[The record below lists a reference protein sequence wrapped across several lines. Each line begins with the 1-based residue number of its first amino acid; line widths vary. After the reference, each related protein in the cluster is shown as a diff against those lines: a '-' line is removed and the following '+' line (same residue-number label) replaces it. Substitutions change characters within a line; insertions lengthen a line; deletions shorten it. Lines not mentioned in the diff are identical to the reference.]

1 MSNDYFQFRQFT
13 VRQSRCAMK
22 VGTDGTLLGA
32 WATVPPKPCRVLDIG
47 TGTGLVALMLAQRFP
62 QASVT
67 ALDIDSEAVLQAREN
82 VQSSPFADRIEVIQA
97 DAADFDAKEPFDVV
111 VSNPP
116 YFEQSLECPDQQRTL
131 ARHAASLTYTQLTRT
146 AFRLLGDEGTFSVVI
161 PVDCRSRMEGVPF
174 CLAVDTNNYIPVTR
188 EKSSPDSDSSW
199 FVVRSS
205 FYADYLS
212 EHSDFRDDD
221 GCFSVVTAPTTTAK
235 DRMIV
240 IEK

>member
-1 MSNDYFQFRQFT
+1 MSMKRIIFIMT
-13 VRQSRCAMK
+13 AMMLLVGCRQSETKQAYVPEGSFGMDELTAIAQDTTHYRALIFTSPYCYGCRQMNEEIQNAVSTMDTSLWRIYYLIVEDIVDTAHWEEV
-22 VGTDGTLLGA
+22 VGDMMDMGIPRELIHHCNLPLEKGMYKD
-32 WATVPPKPCRVLDIG
+32 V
-47 TGTGLVALMLAQRFP
+47 VALFRMAQP
-62 QASVT
+62 
-67 ALDIDSEAVLQAREN
+67 IDS
-82 VQSSPFADRIEVIQA
+82 
-97 DAADFDAKEPFDVV
+97 
-111 VSNPP
+111 
-116 YFEQSLECPDQQRTL
+116 
-131 ARHAASLTYTQLTRT
+131 
-146 AFRLLGDEGTFSVVI
+146 
-161 PVDCRSRMEGVPF
+161 RSRMEGVPF
-174 CLAVDTNNYIPVTR
+174 CLAVDTNNYIPVIR

>member
-1 MSNDYFQFRQFT
+1 MMLLAGC
-13 VRQSRCAMK
+13 RQSETKQAYVPEGSFGMDELTAIAQDTTHYRALIFTSPYCYGCRQMNEEIQNAVSTMDTSLWRIYYLIVEDIVDTAHWEEV
-22 VGTDGTLLGA
+22 VGDMMDMGIPRELIHHCNLPLEKGMYKD
-32 WATVPPKPCRVLDIG
+32 V
-47 TGTGLVALMLAQRFP
+47 VALFRMAQP
-62 QASVT
+62 
-67 ALDIDSEAVLQAREN
+67 IDS
-82 VQSSPFADRIEVIQA
+82 
-97 DAADFDAKEPFDVV
+97 
-111 VSNPP
+111 
-116 YFEQSLECPDQQRTL
+116 
-131 ARHAASLTYTQLTRT
+131 
-146 AFRLLGDEGTFSVVI
+146 
-161 PVDCRSRMEGVPF
+161 RSRMEGVPF
-174 CLAVDTNNYIPVTR
+174 CLAVDTNNYIPVIR

>member
-1 MSNDYFQFRQFT
+1 MKRIIFIMT
-13 VRQSRCAMK
+13 AMMLLAGCRQSETKQAYVPEGSFGMEEIAAIAQDTTHYRALIFTSPYCYGCRQMNEEIQNAVSTMDTSLWRIYYLIVEDIVDSAHWEEV
-22 VGTDGTLLGA
+22 VGDMMDMGIPRELIHH
-32 WATVPPKPCRVLDIG
+32 CRLPFENGMYKEVVSLFH
-47 TGTGLVALMLAQRFP
+47 TAQP
-62 QASVT
+62 
-67 ALDIDSEAVLQAREN
+67 IDS
-82 VQSSPFADRIEVIQA
+82 
-97 DAADFDAKEPFDVV
+97 
-111 VSNPP
+111 
-116 YFEQSLECPDQQRTL
+116 
-131 ARHAASLTYTQLTRT
+131 
-146 AFRLLGDEGTFSVVI
+146 
-161 PVDCRSRMEGVPF
+161 RSRMEGVPF

-188 EKSSPDSDSSW
+188 EKPSPESDSSW

>member
-1 MSNDYFQFRQFT
+1 MMLLAGC
-13 VRQSRCAMK
+13 RQSETKQAY
-22 VGTDGTLLGA
+22 
-32 WATVPPKPCRVLDIG
+32 VPEGSYGMEELTAIAQDTTHYRALIFTSPYCYGCRQMNEETQKAVSVMDTSLWRIYYLIVEDIVDSAHWEEVVCDMMDMG
-47 TGTGLVALMLAQRFP
+47 ISRDLIHHCNLPFEKGMYKDVVALFRTAQP
-62 QASVT
+62 
-67 ALDIDSEAVLQAREN
+67 IDS
-82 VQSSPFADRIEVIQA
+82 
-97 DAADFDAKEPFDVV
+97 
-111 VSNPP
+111 
-116 YFEQSLECPDQQRTL
+116 
-131 ARHAASLTYTQLTRT
+131 
-146 AFRLLGDEGTFSVVI
+146 
-161 PVDCRSRMEGVPF
+161 RSRMEGVPF

-188 EKSSPDSDSSW
+188 EKPSPESDSSW

>member
-1 MSNDYFQFRQFT
+1 MKRIFYIMTDLLLLAGC
-13 VRQSRCAMK
+13 RQSETKQAYVPDGSIGMEELAAIAQDTTHYRALIFTSPYCYGCRQMNEEIQNAVSTMDTSLWRIYYLIVEDIVDSAHWEEV
-22 VGTDGTLLGA
+22 VGDMMDMGIPRELIHHCNLPYEKGMYKE
-32 WATVPPKPCRVLDIG
+32 V
-47 TGTGLVALMLAQRFP
+47 VALFHTAQP
-62 QASVT
+62 
-67 ALDIDSEAVLQAREN
+67 IDSR
-82 VQSSPFADRIEVIQA
+82 
-97 DAADFDAKEPFDVV
+97 
-111 VSNPP
+111 
-116 YFEQSLECPDQQRTL
+116 C
-131 ARHAASLTYTQLTRT
+131 
-146 AFRLLGDEGTFSVVI
+146 
-161 PVDCRSRMEGVPF
+161 RMEGVPF